1 LFTESFTKVANGS
14 WKRVRISS
22 LYGQARAFLRQI
34 RDLRTAQLSAVTQHR
49 IFEKET
55 AGLLKGCKDFFLHID
70 GEGEPI
76 LGAFLS
82 RLPAA
87 DLTAKRIA
95 EYVSKL
101 SAVRAI
107 SSMDADSVIWQ
118 IRFCVI
124 KHALR
129 ESGDQGGYEKE
140 AAAKLYALTDIA
152 GSELSSIN
160 PLDGIFTQDKLYNKL
175 TEETRANY
183 RLMTAKVAAYSGID
197 EQRLAREY
205 VSRALKGDR
214 GLHHVGQVIQADFR
228 RMFAYAKI
236 LPYMIAL
243 ILPAIALAVGVTL
256 TSPGTGINALAII
269 SGIMA
274 LLPCLAAIKPVVDYF
289 TVKSVK
295 LVTPVF
301 EVESDGA
308 VPETA
313 RTLVVMASLICSEKD
328 VQSAYEKLRIAK
340 LKNGGKNI
348 CFCLLA
354 DLNAANAERAP
365 ADDKLI
371 ESIRGHF
378 GEKEGFCA
386 VVRERVF
393 SKTQRC
399 WQGDERKRG
408 ALIALSRRLRQK
420 PENEE
425 KNGDNNDSK
434 TIREVIGDP
443 ACLENIR
450 FLLTLDA
457 DTEPLMDTVPRLVGV
472 AVHPCNRDKGIIAPR
487 VTTTLQSYLKTGF
500 SRAMSGSGGCAGAS
514 SYDSFS
520 GEMYQD
526 AFGEGIFAGKGLID
540 IDIFLSKC
548 DGAFKKER
556 ILSHDILEGGLCGVV
571 YAGHIECADSFP
583 DNSSAYFKRQHRWLR
598 GDLQNAAYI
607 FDKRFSALT
616 RWKLFDNL
624 RRAVNPVAVYIALV
638 FALFAGNVLLAAVTI
653 LSVIMPF
660 LMGFIPGVLRGRRF
674 AFSRRFYSPVITQT
688 TQLMRQCALELML
701 LPKAAICSFDALIRV
716 IWRMAFSKRR
726 LLDWTTAAAFGGKK
740 PGFAHMILPEVLS
753 ALTLALA
760 VYKGSVLMIAAG
772 LLFCAAMPVMTWCD
786 GAKGSG
792 RSPLP
797 QRLKTDI
804 AEYTRKLWRFYED
817 YVTEETNFLPP
828 DNVQYAPVYRICPNT
843 SPTNI
848 GMYLLSVLSAYLLGF
863 IDKAGM
869 FERVERTISTVE
881 TLQKWQGNLCNWYRV
896 DNLKLISSFVSTVD
910 SGNFVCCLIALNQ
923 GLKEAGAPELLT
935 ERIENIIAAT
945 DLRPFFNKHR
955 NLFSIGFDMNSGELS
970 HHHYD
975 LLMSEARLTSYF
987 AIGTQQAD
995 KSHWRALM
1003 RVMGKEGRYAAPV
1016 AWTGTMFEYFMP
1028 ELLLDS
1034 KEGSMGYEALRF
1046 SLYCQQKRGR
1056 ESGLPFGISESGY
1069 YAFDEAL
1076 NYQYKAHGVQAVALK
1091 ADMDKERVISPY
1103 STFLALKLDPI
1114 ACYNNLARLEKLG
1127 LTHEKY
1133 GFYEAADFTPSR
1145 VGGGFAAVK
1154 SHMAH
1159 HAGMS
1164 VAGAANLLT
1173 GGKLQELFLSDCR
1186 MKRAEELL
1194 EEKIIAG
1201 EAVLRAPL
1209 RQKDDEAERAGVA
1222 EYDGGDISAQNPRAC
1237 LLSSGAVTL
1246 ICADTGMI
1254 ETLYD
1259 GKSVFYRTQDT
1270 LYPRGGISAFVEGEN
1285 IYPFFTHPGLKNG
1298 DDSTESGVTF
1308 SRSAAEYYRNER
1320 KLQMG
1325 LQVFLHGRYP
1335 AEIRRYVA
1343 QNVSGAKR
1351 QLTLAIYL
1359 EPILVKFRD
1368 MAAHPAFMD
1377 LFLKIRYDSQR
1388 RLFIVSRKSREDDS
1402 QTVMVC
1408 GFAEN
1413 ENEGGRHIDVA
1424 YSFNRERVIRRNGGI
1439 VSAFDTAN
1447 LRENDDTAVPAP
1459 CLFIKADCPL
1469 DTGAKREFV
1478 FFCAYAGSEA
1488 QAVEYAEGIRR
1499 QQGLSPSD
1507 ETLSPLL
1514 PETVAGQIARRVLPA
1529 LLWTP
1534 EIDNEAIRHNKNGQS
1549 ALWRYGIS
1557 GDKPILLLNVKN
1569 GKNSENNEILRH
1581 TLQAKRGL
1589 NACQAECDLV
1599 VLCEDAN
1606 ERQRADA
1613 VISDS
1618 GVQAFCFDVN
1628 HLPEEDVT
1636 LMRAFAAI
1644 SFDRLPIPP
1653 IPSIKTRGL
1662 TPLTISRC
1670 KKPQYPNVST
1680 HNRFDG
1686 NAYIIEDAP
1695 ALPWCHVVAN
1705 GHFGTLC
1712 SDRGLGFTW
1721 ALNSREN
1728 KLTPWFND
1736 LRRDN
1741 NGERL
1746 LMRFNNQDNGITD
1759 VIDGA
1764 RAVFSPCAADYES
1777 DVRGILIHTA
1787 IHVFVKGCGK
1797 AVDIELMNPTTKPI
1811 SLQLAYYLEPT
1822 MGADCRLSRF
1832 IFPKAGAAGTLG
1844 ENALA
1849 LISPANGR
1857 FTGATI
1863 LHCDRKAAFTTD
1875 RMLFLSGDWDSSP
1888 LQAGAQAVAAVVR
1901 IELPPKYRDKIRF
1914 ILAFTKNAADP
1925 FGIIPVIKNQRFS
1938 TAPKLA
1944 KHFDKSERIND
1955 KELAAL
1961 YKYWLPWQTVGARMF
1976 ARTGFYQNSGAYGFR
1991 DQLQDCLAAMVTD
2004 RVGIARRQIIRHA
2017 AAQFEEGDVLHW
2029 WHDLAGKKKGVRTR
2043 YSDDL
2048 LWLPYVIADYVRY
2061 TKDVNILNVNIHY
2074 VKGDILQPQER
2085 EKYIEVT
2092 DGKADTLYNHAVAAL
2107 ETGHNLSER
2116 GLLLMGGGD
2125 WCDGYNEVG
2134 IGGKGESVWCSM
2146 FYVMT
2151 AKKFAEIARH
2161 AGDQP
2166 YADLLLERAA
2176 NLVAAIEQY
2185 AWNGEYYLRAFYDDG
2200 KPMGDKGSD
2209 QCRIDLLPQA
2219 FAALCGMPDKDRVNR
2234 ALTAAMTEL
2243 FDYRHG
2249 IVKLF
2254 TPPFSYTGT
2263 KQRPGYVM
2271 SYPEGIRENGGQ
2283 YTHAAVWL
2291 AQALNSAG
2299 RREEAIKIIRA
2310 LAPFGRGEGFKT
2322 EPYYMAADVYT
2333 HPAAYGRGGWSIYT
2347 GSAGWYLRAIDEAID
2362 ETPNEAK
2369 PD

>member
-1 LFTESFTKVANGS
+1 LFTESFTKVANDS

-22 LYGQARAFLRQI
+22 LYGQARSFLRRI
-34 RDLRTAQLSAVTQHR
+34 RDPRGAQMAVMTQRR
-49 IFEKET
+49 IFEKEA

-70 GEGEPI
+70 SAGEPV

-87 DLTAKRIA
+87 DLTAKRIV
-95 EYVSKL
+95 EYVGKL

-118 IRFCVI
+118 VRFCVI
-124 KHALR
+124 KHALSEHDR
-129 ESGDQGGYEKE
+129 E

-152 GSELSSIN
+152 GSELSAIN
-160 PLDGIFTQDKLYNKL
+160 PLDGIFTQDKLYSKL
-175 TEETRANY
+175 TEETKANY

-205 VSRALKGDR
+205 VSRALKDEKD
-214 GLHHVGQVIQADFR
+214 LYHVGQVIQADFR
-228 RMFAYAKI
+228 RMFAYANI
-236 LPYMIAL
+236 IPYMTALFLPMIAL
-243 ILPAIALAVGVTL
+243 AAGVVFGT
-256 TSPGTGINALAII
+256 PGMRINPTAII
-269 SGIMA
+269 AGVLA
-274 LLPCLAAIKPVVDYF
+274 LLPALAAIKPVIDYF
-289 TVKSVK
+289 TVKGVK

-301 EVESDGA
+301 EVESEGA
-308 VPETA
+308 VPEDA
-313 RTLVVMASLICSEKD
+313 RTLVVMASLITEEKD
-328 VQSAYEKLRIAK
+328 VKSAQEKLRIAK
-340 LKNGGKNI
+340 LKNGGDNI
-348 CFCLLA
+348 FFCLLA
-354 DLNAANAERAP
+354 DLNAANAERTP

-371 ESIRGHF
+371 DCIRGLF
-378 GEKEGFCA
+378 GEEKGFCA
-386 VVRERVF
+386 VVRERRF
-393 SKTQRC
+393 CKTQRA

-408 ALIALSRRLRQK
+408 ALIALARRLRQK
-420 PENEE
+420 PESESENKSE
-425 KNGDNNDSK
+425 NDRK
-434 TIREVIGDP
+434 TIRTIIGDES
-443 ACLENIR
+443 CLENIR
-450 FLLTLDA
+450 YLLTLDA
-457 DTEPLMDTVPRLVGV
+457 DTEPLMDSVPRLVGV
-472 AVHPCNRDKGIIAPR
+472 AIHPCNRDKGIIAPR
-487 VTTTLQSYLKTGF
+487 VTTTLNSYLKTGF

-548 DGAFKKER
+548 DGAFRNER

-624 RRAVNPVAVYIALV
+624 RRAVNPVAIYIALI
-638 FALFAGNVLLAAVTI
+638 FALFTGNAVLSAVAL
-653 LSVIMPF
+653 LSVITPF

-701 LPKAAICSFDALIRV
+701 LPKAAIVSADALIRV

-740 PGFAHMILPEVLS
+740 PGFAHMILPEILS

-772 LLFCAAMPVMTWCD
+772 MLFCAAMPVMAWCD
-786 GAKGSG
+786 GAKGSN

-804 AEYTRKLWRFYED
+804 TEYTRKLWRFYED

-828 DNVQYAPVYRICPNT
+828 DNVQYAPVYRVCPNT

-863 IDKAGM
+863 IDKNGM
-869 FERVERTISTVE
+869 FERVDRTITTVE
-881 TLQKWQGNLCNWYRV
+881 KLKKWQGNLCNWYRV
-896 DNLKLISSFVSTVD
+896 DNLNLISSFVSTVD

-923 GLKEAGAPELLT
+923 GLKEADAPTLLI
-935 ERIENIIAAT
+935 ERIETVIEQTN
-945 DLRPFFNKHR
+945 LRPFFNKHR

-987 AIGTQQAD
+987 AIGTQQTD

-1046 SLYCQQKRGR
+1046 SLYCQQKRGK

-1069 YAFDEAL
+1069 YAFDESL

-1091 ADMDKERVISPY
+1091 ADMNKERVISPY

-1127 LTHEKY
+1127 MTHEKY

-1145 VGGGFAAVK
+1145 VGGGFAPVK

-1164 VAGAANLLT
+1164 IAGAANLLT

-1201 EAVLRAPL
+1201 EAVLRAPE
-1209 RQKDDEAERAGVA
+1209 RQKDDEAERAGA
-1222 EYDGGDISAQNPRAC
+1222 ADYSSGDIGIEHPRAC
-1237 LLSSGAVTL
+1237 LLSNGALTL
-1246 ICADTGMI
+1246 ICADTGLI

-1259 GKSVFYRTQDT
+1259 GKSMFYRTEDM
-1270 LYPRGGISAFVEGEN
+1270 LNPRGGISAFVEGES
-1285 IYPFFTHPGLKNG
+1285 IYPFFCHPGLTSADPKA
-1298 DDSTESGVTF
+1298 ESGVTF
-1308 SRSAAEYYRNER
+1308 SRLAAEYYRNER
-1320 KLQMG
+1320 QLQMG
-1325 LQVFLHGRYP
+1325 LQIFPHGRYP

-1368 MAAHPAFMD
+1368 MAAHPAFLD
-1377 LFLKIRYDSQR
+1377 LFLKIRYDSGK
-1388 RLFIVSRKSREDDS
+1388 RLFVVSRKSREDDS
-1402 QTVMVC
+1402 RIVMVC
-1408 GFAEN
+1408 GFIESEN
-1413 ENEGGRHIDVA
+1413 ENHIDIA
-1424 YSFNRERVIRRNGGI
+1424 YSFNRERTIKRNGGI

-1459 CLFIKADCPL
+1459 CLFIKADCL
-1469 DTGAKREFV
+1469 LGTDAKREFV
-1478 FFCAYAGSEA
+1478 FFCAYAKSEV
-1488 QAVEYAEGIRR
+1488 QAFEYAEGIRR
-1499 QQGLSPSD
+1499 QHRNTQILPLN
-1507 ETLSPLL
+1507 EMISPLP

-1529 LLWTP
+1529 LLWAP
-1534 EIDNEAIRHNKNGQS
+1534 ENDRQAIRQNKSGQS

-1557 GDKPILLLNVKN
+1557 GDKPILLLNFKG
-1569 GKNSENNEILRH
+1569 GKNNENSDSDIGILRH

-1589 NACQAECDLV
+1589 NACQVECDLV
-1599 VLCEDAN
+1599 ILCGDAD

-1618 GVQAFCFDVN
+1618 GVHAFCFDAN
-1628 HLPEEDVT
+1628 RLPAEDAA
-1636 LMRAFAAI
+1636 LIRAFAAI

-1653 IPSIKTRGL
+1653 IKTRNL
-1662 TPLTISRC
+1662 TPLPISRC
-1670 KKPQYPNVST
+1670 EKPQYPDIGA
-1680 HNRFDG
+1680 HNRFEG
-1686 NAYIIEDAP
+1686 SAYIIEDTP
-1695 ALPWCHVVAN
+1695 ELPWCHVVAN

-1721 ALNSREN
+1721 AMNSREN

-1741 NGERL
+1741 NGEKL
-1746 LMRFNNQDNGITD
+1746 LLRVNNQDNRDNGITD
-1759 VIDGA
+1759 IIDGA

-1777 DVRGILIHTA
+1777 AVQGILIHTA
-1787 IHVFVKGCGK
+1787 IHVFEKGCGK
-1797 AVDIELMNPTTKPI
+1797 AVDIELMNTSDKQVN
-1811 SLQLAYYLEPT
+1811 LMLAYYLQPA

-1832 IFPKAGAAGTLG
+1832 IFPKIGASGSIG
-1844 ENALA
+1844 ENAVA

-1857 FTGATI
+1857 FAGAAV
-1863 LHCDRKAAFTTD
+1863 LQCDRQAAFTSD
-1875 RMLFLSGDWDSSP
+1875 RMLFLSGDWDSA
-1888 LQAGAQAVAAVVR
+1888 QVFAGAEAIAAVVK

-1914 ILAFTKNAADP
+1914 ILAFTKNAGDP
-1925 FGIIPVIKNQRFS
+1925 FGIIPAIKNQRFS
-1938 TAPKLA
+1938 TAPKLT
-1944 KHFDKSERIND
+1944 KDFDRSERIND

-2004 RVGIARRQIIRHA
+2004 RVEIARRQIIRHA

-2029 WHDLAGKKKGVRTR
+2029 WHDLAGRKKGVRTR

-2048 LWLPYVIADYVRY
+2048 LWLPYVLAEYVRY
-2061 TKDVNILNVNIHY
+2061 TKDSDILHVNVRY
-2074 VKGDILQPQER
+2074 VKGDILQPGER

-2092 DGKADTLYNHAVAAL
+2092 DGKAETIYRHAAAAL

-2134 IGGKGESVWCSM
+2134 IGGRGESVWVSM
-2146 FYVMT
+2146 FYVLA
-2151 AKKFAEIARH
+2151 AKKFAQIAQGV
-2161 AGDQP
+2161 GDKA
-2166 YADLLLERAA
+2166 YHDLLLERAA
-2176 NLVAAIEQY
+2176 NLTAAIEKH

-2200 KPMGDKGSD
+2200 KPMGDKGND

-2219 FAALCGMPDKDRVNR
+2219 FAALCGMPDKERVNR

-2254 TPPFSYTGT
+2254 TPPFSYNGT

-2299 RREEAIKIIRA
+2299 RREEAIKIIKA
-2310 LAPFGRGEGFKT
+2310 LAPFGRGDEFKT

-2347 GSAGWYLRAIDEAID
+2347 GSAGWYLRAIDEAI
-2362 ETPNEAK
+2362 E
-2369 PD
+2369 